1 MPFVTIFSS
10 PTNLPQV
17 MDTHFL
23 ANANGTVV
31 DSVALFVLFASWL
44 STSVDNLSFS
54 LKPKM
59 SNFRFQILYIMTNDN
74 LTVKKVLG
82 KLARNQR
89 LTHNEE
95 LFYLVEVL
103 YFSEERA
110 EQILSSQGFKAR
122 KVKMQ
127 SRKLATAA

>member
-1 MPFVTIFSS
+1 
-10 PTNLPQV
+10 
-17 MDTHFL
+17 
-23 ANANGTVV
+23 
-31 DSVALFVLFASWL
+31 
-44 STSVDNLSFS
+44 
-54 LKPKM
+54 
-59 SNFRFQILYIMTNDN
+59 MTNDN

>member
-1 MPFVTIFSS
+1 
-10 PTNLPQV
+10 
-17 MDTHFL
+17 
-23 ANANGTVV
+23 
-31 DSVALFVLFASWL
+31 
-44 STSVDNLSFS
+44 
-54 LKPKM
+54 
-59 SNFRFQILYIMTNDN
+59 MTNDN

-110 EQILSSQGFKAR
+110 EQILLSQGFKAR

>member
-1 MPFVTIFSS
+1 
-10 PTNLPQV
+10 
-17 MDTHFL
+17 
-23 ANANGTVV
+23 
-31 DSVALFVLFASWL
+31 
-44 STSVDNLSFS
+44 
-54 LKPKM
+54 
-59 SNFRFQILYIMTNDN
+59 MTNNN

-103 YFSEERA
+103 YFSDEKA
-110 EQILSSQGFKAR
+110 EQILSSQGLKAR